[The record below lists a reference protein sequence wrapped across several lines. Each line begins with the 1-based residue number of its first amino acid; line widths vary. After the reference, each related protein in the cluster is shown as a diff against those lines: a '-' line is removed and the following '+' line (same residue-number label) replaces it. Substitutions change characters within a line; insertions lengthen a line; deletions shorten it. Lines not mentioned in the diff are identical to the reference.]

1 MKTKHIKALLAIVL
15 AVSVVLTS
23 SLPSYIKAENSGIMT
38 LDSGLEQEMLDTD
51 AAYVKSLA
59 VTKITDGTE
68 PFDENDNRGN
78 DNNGSNKIVRSYDS
92 IRYTIDYTV
101 QTYNTTHSYKNGY
114 IWFEMKL
121 PYSRDKA
128 YFDTSVMNW
137 MCEEEG
143 YKWEITEDEDSQTL
157 KCAMKLT
164 PTGGN
169 PTSIPG
175 AGSIEAVIAVRA
187 MNNEEVIQPEF
198 SAYMDHNDISEG
210 KDSVCDA
217 HKDAEN
223 GGKEYVTAVPEEV
236 KVTTVPGYN
245 VQLKQVE
252 KTGANATGKWDFSTG
267 NDKALNKDKG
277 TLEGRMVAYG
287 ITLQLYNEKT
297 NQDMKGLEYPKGP
310 ITFDINFDTSF
321 IKQNTMDD
329 IPISDK
335 CIPLVWSYG
344 PSENKNPYDGRDLSA
359 TYGNT
364 YLAAPYNSSGHTLSK
379 DGALPNGTDCDTCWN
394 GGNWSVVQEGNTLH
408 CTVADYEINPNWFPT
423 KNVSSNDKEYAERK
437 HLGCFSAGQLFIVVP
452 YGTLQ
457 DEYGDG
463 TIQVNVTDSN
473 MNAESV
479 TGMSQTND
487 DQKDKTDD
495 SVATVVHLSSP
506 GNYVNKVHY
515 GYYGTNEIVWA
526 EDADQVT
533 AGDCYNNGKDA
544 LAINGN
550 VAIVWGGVNKSEGDI
565 ENFAEAG
572 DFLLKFDDEALE
584 IDTGKNIV
592 SKMTGYNTYYY
603 GAKTDGKGWESDEEM
618 NEYGVSDL
626 VYYES
631 LEELEKEGKICVGI
645 LWKYRCDHSAQNHA
659 DHNNQDITSKAY
671 FHIKND
677 NLLTGNV
684 YQTVSAAD
692 IWRKKSL
699 YSLVDAS
706 GVIDV
711 TKLPSIYDVQ
721 KNGAIQLAKDVDDLK
736 YNYKKAY
743 YNESGYQGGHT
754 AVSNGWEEGDSLYL
768 AGYISKIN
776 KKILQADA
784 GGAAKNTFDMDHG
797 QNIVDFELSPYME
810 VPEGVVWN
818 NKTDMTIVDYL
829 PPGLTYVS
837 GSAYIG
843 AKYIPDANGLDGRFV
858 GGQTL
863 DEPVIG
869 TKEIDGKIY
878 TTLTWVINTDVK
890 YEQPQI
896 FYKARIANDV
906 ITGTEFRSA
915 ADVATNE
922 DIRDRTKQNGNYDD
936 VGFNVVKL
944 TNLSVTKRA
953 EYSCYDINDEI
964 KYTITWSNNSDAN
977 LIDKVM
983 LDIMPQSGH
992 NHSFYNGYYEISGLS
1007 ITDSSPYE
1015 VYYTTDKNVIS
1026 MDKDTVTYAEIKSGY
1041 VDGIQWKSAGSLG
1054 SYDFGAD
1061 TANVTAWAILGNINR
1076 ADYVT
1081 ATLTMQPHGNLPKDV
1096 YYNEANIDNVNVS
1109 AKTEIVNRILSGTT
1123 WVDANQDGKRD
1134 VSEKLMQGVTV
1145 TVYDSKGNVVKDLKD
1160 GKECTAKT
1168 DASGNYLFEN
1178 LPEGEFTV
1186 KFTDGDVELSGYT
1199 LTVSNAEGVSE
1210 DVNSDAVK
1218 TGADI
1223 SIGGINMPPAED
1235 ITSSPYMVE
1244 HQDAGF
1250 YQTGD
1255 LAITKNVQGGESDDE
1270 KNFEITVTFKD
1281 GPIALSEVKD
1291 SAGKNYE
1298 VSDNKIVITLTD
1310 KQTVTLKDIP
1320 AGTVY
1325 EVSEKDYKFFS
1336 ESIEYG
1342 NASRKI
1348 TNVCDTVNVNNRK
1361 VNRMLSGTTWV
1372 DANKDGKRDA
1382 SEKLLQGVTVTVYDS
1397 EGNIVKDLKNNENCT
1412 AKTDTSG
1419 NYLFEYLPAGE
1430 FRVEFTD
1437 GDTKISEYT
1446 LTVPNAEDVSKDVNS
1461 DAVNK
1466 DGMPVIE
1473 GIEMPEDKNITS
1485 SPYKVEHQDA
1495 GFYQTGSI
1503 AITKTVENAEAGDT
1517 DSFEITVK
1525 FTDGPIALSEVKD
1538 SGDKTYPVKDGK
1550 VTLTLKS
1557 GETIELVD
1565 LPPETTYEVTEKDSP
1580 LYAESYVYSDSKHMI
1595 DVTRDTVEV
1604 INKRVNRV
1612 LSGTTWVDANQDGK
1626 RDASEKLLQG
1636 VTVTVYD
1643 SEGKVV
1649 KDLKDG
1655 KECTAVTDG
1664 NGNYLFE
1671 NLPAGDFTVEFTDG
1685 DTKIS
1690 EYTLTVSKADGVNE
1704 DVNSDAVNK
1713 EGTPVIENVVM
1724 PKDEEITSSPYKV
1737 EHQDA
1742 GFYQTGSLAVTKTV
1756 KNAEAGDAESFDIT
1770 VEFTGGP
1777 VTLNK
1782 VTDASG
1788 ETYPVTDGKVTLTL
1802 KTGETIEL
1810 VNLPFGTTY
1819 EITEKDSPLYIES
1832 YVYKDAVHM
1841 VDTTQ
1846 DTVEVI
1852 NKRVNRVLSGT
1863 TWVDANQDGKR
1874 DVSEEVM
1881 QGVTVTV
1888 YDSEGNIVKDLK
1900 DGKECTAVTDGN
1912 GNYLFENLPA
1922 GDFTVEFTDG
1932 DTKISEYTL
1941 TVSKA
1946 DGVNEDVNS
1955 DAVNKE
1961 GTPVIENVVMP
1972 KDEEITSSPYKV
1984 EHQDAGFY
1992 QTGSLAV
1999 TKTVENAEAGDAES
2013 FDITVTFTGGPI
2025 ALSEV
2030 KDSGNKVYPV
2040 TDGKVTLAVEAGKT
2054 IELVNLPFGTTY
2066 GVTEEDSPLYIEGY
2080 VYSDSEHMIDVTRD
2094 TVEVINKR
2102 VNRMLSGTTWV
2113 DANQDGK
2120 RDVSEKVM
2128 QGVTVT
2134 VYDSEGN
2141 IVKDLK
2147 DGKECTAK
2155 TDTSGNYLFENL
2167 PAGEFTVEF
2176 TDGDTKISEYKL
2188 TVPNAE
2194 DVSKDVNSD
2203 AVNKEG
2209 TPVIEN
2215 VVMPKDEEITSS
2227 PYKVEHQ
2234 DAGFYQT
2241 GDLAIT
2247 KNVQGGES
2255 DDEKK
2260 FEITVTFTDG
2270 PVTLSEVKDSNG
2282 EIYKVSDNK
2291 IVITLTDKQTVTLK
2305 DIPAGTVYEV
2315 SEKDYKFFSESIEYG
2330 NASREITNVC
2340 DTVDV
2345 NNRKV
2350 NRMLS
2355 GTTWV
2360 DANQDGKRDASEKLL
2375 SGVTVT
2381 VYDSEGNVVKDLKNN
2396 ADCTAKT
2403 DSSGNYLFEYLPA
2416 GELRVEFTDGDTK
2429 ISEYTLTVPNAE
2441 DVSKDVNS
2449 DAVNKDGM
2457 PVIEGIEMPED
2468 KNITSSPYKV
2478 EHQDAGFYRT
2488 GSLAVTKTVENAEA
2502 DDADSF
2508 EITVAFTDGPIALK
2522 EVKDAGGKTYSVK
2535 DGKIT
2540 LSVEAGKTI
2549 ELVNLPY
2556 GTAYEV
2562 TEKDSPLYAESY
2574 VYSDETKTIDITND
2588 AVEVINK
2595 RVNRVL
2601 SGTTWVD
2608 ANQNGKRDASEK
2620 LMQGV
2625 TVTVYDSE
2633 GKVVKDLKDGKECTA
2648 VTDENGNY
2656 LFENLPAGDF
2666 TVEFTDGDT
2675 KISKYTLTVSKA
2687 DGVSDAENSDAA
2699 KDENGTPVIEGIEMP
2714 EDKDITSSPYKV
2726 EHQDAGFY
2734 QTGSLAVTK
2743 TVENAEVGDA
2753 DSFDITVTF
2762 TGGPVALSEVK
2773 GAGGKTYPV
2782 KDGKIT
2788 LTLKAGETAE
2798 FIELPFGTTYD
2809 VTEKDSPLY
2818 LESYLYKDA
2827 AHMVDTT
2834 QDTVEV
2840 INKRVNRVLS
2850 GTTWVD
2856 ANQDG
2861 KRDVSEELMQGVTV
2875 TVYDSEGNIV
2885 KDVKDGKE
2893 CTTVTDENGNYLF
2906 ENLPDGDFTVEFTD
2920 GDTKISEYTLTVS
2933 KADGVNE
2940 DVNSDAVNKEGTPV
2954 IENVVMP
2961 KDEEITSSPY
2971 KIEHQDAGFYQTGSL
2986 AVTKTVENAEA
2997 GDAESFDITVTFT
3010 GGPIALSE
3018 VKDAGGKSYPV
3029 TEGKITLT
3037 LKAGETAEII
3047 ELPYGTTY
3055 EVTEADSQL
3064 YEESYVYADE
3074 AKTVDVVKD
3083 SVEVINRRVNRML
3096 SGTTWADKNRNGKRE
3111 DSEKLLSGVTV
3122 TVYDSEGNIV
3132 KDLKDGK
3139 ECTAVTDE
3147 NGNYLFEN
3155 LPAGDFTIEFTDGD
3169 TKISEYTL
3177 TVSKADG
3184 VDESVNSDAV
3194 NKEGTPVIEN
3204 VVMPKDEDI
3213 KKSPY
3218 RAEHNDA
3225 GFYKNGSLAVTKTV
3239 INGEKGDKDGFEITV
3254 QFDSPAVLKE
3264 VKDSNN
3270 NTYAVTDGKVVF
3282 TIKAGETVEFI
3293 DLPEETVYE
3302 VTEKDSP
3309 LYTEGY
3315 IYSDSEHMI
3324 DVTRDTVEVVN
3335 RRVNRKLSGTT
3346 WIDDNM
3352 DGKRDSSEKLLPG
3365 VTVTVYDSKGNIVK
3379 DLKDGKECKAVT
3391 DENGNYLFENLP
3403 AGEFT
3408 VEFTDGDTKI
3418 SEYTLT
3424 VPKADGVD
3432 EDANSD
3438 AAKDETGTPSIGG
3451 IPMPEDNEIEEPLYS
3466 VEHQDAGFYPKAEP
3480 TKAPEPTGTPEP
3492 TATPESTVTPE
3503 PTGTPEPTK
3512 APEPTGTS
3520 ELAKTPAPAA
3530 EPTAGTVIVSTQ
3542 EPKITDASEKDDKVS
3557 DAEETS
3563 ETGEK
3568 DDAAEEVA
3576 KTGDE
3581 TPIAGYIICIAVCI
3595 VFLGIM
3601 LTGRRRK
3608 TDK

>member
-38 LDSGLEQEMLDTD
+38 LDSGLEQELLDTD

-68 PFDENDNRGN
+68 PFDENDDRGN
-78 DNNGSNKIVRSYDS
+78 DSGSSNKIVRSYDS

-101 QTYNTTHSYKNGY
+101 QTYDTTHSYKNGY

-143 YKWEITEDEDSQTL
+143 YKWKITEDEDSQTL

-223 GGKEYVTAVPEEV
+223 GGKEYVTAVPEKV

-252 KTGANATGKWDFSTG
+252 RTGAYATGKWDFSTG

-344 PSENKNPYDGRDLSA
+344 PSENKNSYDGRDLSA

-379 DGALPNGTDCDTCWN
+379 DGALPNETDCDTCWN

-408 CTVADYEINPNWFPT
+408 CTVTDYEINPNWFPT

-506 GNYVNKVHY
+506 GSYVNKVHY

-572 DFLLKFDDEALE
+572 DFLLKFDDKALE
-584 IDTGKNIV
+584 VDTGKNIV

-618 NEYGVSDL
+618 NNCGVSDL

-645 LWKYRCDHSAQNHA
+645 LWKYRCDHSAQNHV
-659 DHNNQDITSKAY
+659 DPNNQDITSKAY

-721 KNGAIQLAKDVDDLK
+721 KNGAEQLPKDVTDLK

-776 KKILQADA
+776 KKILQTDA

-858 GGQTL
+858 GGQAL

-906 ITGTEFRSA
+906 ITGMEFRSA
-915 ADVATNE
+915 ADVATKE
-922 DIRDRTKQNGNYDD
+922 DNRDRTKQNGNYDD

-964 KYTITWSNNSDAN
+964 KYTITWSNNSDAD

-1026 MDKDTVTYAEIKSGY
+1026 MNKDTVTYAEIESGN
-1041 VDGIQWKSAGSLG
+1041 VNGIKWEKAEGSG

-1061 TANVTAWAILGNINR
+1061 KANVTAWAILGNINR

-1123 WVDANQDGKRD
+1123 WIDANQDGKRD
-1134 VSEKLMQGVTV
+1134 VSEELMQGVTV
-1145 TVYDSKGNVVKDLKD
+1145 TVYDSEGNVVKDLKD

-1168 DASGNYLFEN
+1168 DTLGNYLFEN
-1178 LPEGEFTV
+1178 LPEGKFTV
-1186 KFTDGDVELSGYT
+1186 KFTDGDVKLSEYT

-1235 ITSSPYMVE
+1235 ITSSPYRVE

-1291 SAGKNYE
+1291 SAGKIYK
-1298 VSDNKIVITLTD
+1298 VSDSKIVITLTD

-1342 NASRKI
+1342 NASREI

-1446 LTVPNAEDVSKDVNS
+1446 LTVPNADGVDGSVNS

-1466 DGMPVIE
+1466 EGTPVIE

-1495 GFYQTGSI
+1495 GFYQTGSL

-1538 SGDKTYPVKDGK
+1538 SGDKTYPVTDGK

-1626 RDASEKLLQG
+1626 RDASENLLQG

-1643 SEGKVV
+1643 REGKVV

-1655 KECTAVTDG
+1655 KECTAVTDE

-1671 NLPAGDFTVEFTDG
+1671 NLPAGELTVEFTDG

-1690 EYTLTVSKADGVNE
+1690 EYKLTVPNAEDVSK
-1704 DVNSDAVNK
+1704 DVNSDAVNNK
-1713 EGTPVIENVVM
+1713 EGKPVIEGIDM
-1724 PKDEEITSSPYKV
+1724 PEDKDIKSSPYKV

-1802 KTGETIEL
+1802 KAGETIEL
-1810 VNLPFGTTY
+1810 VNLSFGTTY

-1832 YVYKDAVHM
+1832 YVYKDAAHM

-1863 TWVDANQDGKR
+1863 TWVDADQNGKR
-1874 DVSEEVM
+1874 DVSEKVM

-1941 TVSKA
+1941 TVPNAKDVS
-1946 DGVNEDVNS
+1946 EDVNS
-1955 DAVNKE
+1955 DAENKD

-2381 VYDSEGNVVKDLKNN
+2381 VYDSEGN
-2396 ADCTAKT
+2396 
-2403 DSSGNYLFEYLPA
+2403 
-2416 GELRVEFTDGDTK
+2416 
-2429 ISEYTLTVPNAE
+2429 
-2441 DVSKDVNS
+2441 
-2449 DAVNKDGM
+2449 
-2457 PVIEGIEMPED
+2457 
-2468 KNITSSPYKV
+2468 
-2478 EHQDAGFYRT
+2478 
-2488 GSLAVTKTVENAEA
+2488 
-2502 DDADSF
+2502 
-2508 EITVAFTDGPIALK
+2508 
-2522 EVKDAGGKTYSVK
+2522 
-2535 DGKIT
+2535 
-2540 LSVEAGKTI
+2540 
-2549 ELVNLPY
+2549 
-2556 GTAYEV
+2556 
-2562 TEKDSPLYAESY
+2562 
-2574 VYSDETKTIDITND
+2574 
-2588 AVEVINK
+2588 
-2595 RVNRVL
+2595 
-2601 SGTTWVD
+2601 
-2608 ANQNGKRDASEK
+2608 
-2620 LMQGV
+2620 
-2625 TVTVYDSE
+2625 
-2633 GKVVKDLKDGKECTA
+2633 VVKDLKDGKECTA

>member
-38 LDSGLEQEMLDTD
+38 LDSGLEQELLDTD

-68 PFDENDNRGN
+68 PFDENDDRGN
-78 DNNGSNKIVRSYDS
+78 DSGSSNKIVRSYDS

-101 QTYNTTHSYKNGY
+101 QTYDTTHSYKNGY

-143 YKWEITEDEDSQTL
+143 YKWKITEDEDSQTL

-223 GGKEYVTAVPEEV
+223 GGKEYVTAVPEKV

-252 KTGANATGKWDFSTG
+252 RTGANATGKWDFSTG

-344 PSENKNPYDGRDLSA
+344 PSENKNSYDGRDLSA

-364 YLAAPYNSSGHTLSK
+364 YLAAPYNSSGHTLSE
-379 DGALPNGTDCDTCWN
+379 DGALPNETDCDTCWN

-408 CTVADYEINPNWFPT
+408 CTVTDYEINPNWFPT

-721 KNGAIQLAKDVDDLK
+721 KNGAVQLAKDVDDLK

-776 KKILQADA
+776 KKILQTDA

-915 ADVATNE
+915 ADVATKE

-964 KYTITWSNNSDAN
+964 KYTITWSNNSDAD
-977 LIDKVM
+977 LTDKVM

-1026 MDKDTVTYAEIKSGY
+1026 MDKDTVTYAEIESGN
-1041 VDGIQWKSAGSLG
+1041 VNGIKWEKAEGSG

-1186 KFTDGDVELSGYT
+1186 KFTDGDIKLSEYT

-1235 ITSSPYMVE
+1235 ITSSPYRVE

-1281 GPIALSEVKD
+1281 GPIVLSEVKD
-1291 SAGKNYE
+1291 SAGKSYE

-1320 AGTVY
+1320 ARTVY

-1397 EGNIVKDLKNNENCT
+1397 EGNIVKDLKNNADCT
-1412 AKTDTSG
+1412 AKTDSLG

-1430 FRVEFTD
+1430 LTVEFTD

-1446 LTVPNAEDVSKDVNS
+1446 LTVPNADGVDGSVNS

-1466 DGMPVIE
+1466 EGKPVIE

-1538 SGDKTYPVKDGK
+1538 SGDKAYPVKDGK

-1655 KECTAVTDG
+1655 KECTAVTDE

-1671 NLPAGDFTVEFTDG
+1671 NLPAGELTVEFTDG

-1690 EYTLTVSKADGVNE
+1690 EYKLTVPNAEDVSK
-1704 DVNSDAVNK
+1704 DVNSDAVNNK
-1713 EGTPVIENVVM
+1713 EGKPVIEGIDM
-1724 PKDEEITSSPYKV
+1724 PEDKDIKSSPYKV

-1788 ETYPVTDGKVTLTL
+1788 ETYSVTDGKITLTL
-1802 KTGETIEL
+1802 KAGETIEL

-1863 TWVDANQDGKR
+1863 TWVDADQNGKR
-1874 DVSEEVM
+1874 DVSEKVM

-1888 YDSEGNIVKDLK
+1888 YDSEGNVVKDLK
-1900 DGKECTAVTDGN
+1900 DNADCVAKTDAS

-1922 GDFTVEFTDG
+1922 GEFTVEFTDG

-1941 TVSKA
+1941 TVPNAKDVS
-1946 DGVNEDVNS
+1946 EDVNS
-1955 DAVNKE
+1955 DAENKD

-1999 TKTVENAEAGDAES
+1999 TKTVENAEA
-2013 FDITVTFTGGPI
+2013 
-2025 ALSEV
+2025 
-2030 KDSGNKVYPV
+2030 
-2040 TDGKVTLAVEAGKT
+2040 
-2054 IELVNLPFGTTY
+2054 
-2066 GVTEEDSPLYIEGY
+2066 
-2080 VYSDSEHMIDVTRD
+2080 
-2094 TVEVINKR
+2094 
-2102 VNRMLSGTTWV
+2102 
-2113 DANQDGK
+2113 
-2120 RDVSEKVM
+2120 
-2128 QGVTVT
+2128 
-2134 VYDSEGN
+2134 
-2141 IVKDLK
+2141 
-2147 DGKECTAK
+2147 
-2155 TDTSGNYLFENL
+2155 
-2167 PAGEFTVEF
+2167 
-2176 TDGDTKISEYKL
+2176 
-2188 TVPNAE
+2188 
-2194 DVSKDVNSD
+2194 
-2203 AVNKEG
+2203 
-2209 TPVIEN
+2209 
-2215 VVMPKDEEITSS
+2215 
-2227 PYKVEHQ
+2227 
-2234 DAGFYQT
+2234 
-2241 GDLAIT
+2241 
-2247 KNVQGGES
+2247 
-2255 DDEKK
+2255 
-2260 FEITVTFTDG
+2260 
-2270 PVTLSEVKDSNG
+2270 
-2282 EIYKVSDNK
+2282 
-2291 IVITLTDKQTVTLK
+2291 
-2305 DIPAGTVYEV
+2305 
-2315 SEKDYKFFSESIEYG
+2315 
-2330 NASREITNVC
+2330 
-2340 DTVDV
+2340 
-2345 NNRKV
+2345 
-2350 NRMLS
+2350 
-2355 GTTWV
+2355 
-2360 DANQDGKRDASEKLL
+2360 
-2375 SGVTVT
+2375 
-2381 VYDSEGNVVKDLKNN
+2381 
-2396 ADCTAKT
+2396 
-2403 DSSGNYLFEYLPA
+2403 
-2416 GELRVEFTDGDTK
+2416 
-2429 ISEYTLTVPNAE
+2429 
-2441 DVSKDVNS
+2441 
-2449 DAVNKDGM
+2449 
-2457 PVIEGIEMPED
+2457 
-2468 KNITSSPYKV
+2468 
-2478 EHQDAGFYRT
+2478 
-2488 GSLAVTKTVENAEA
+2488 

-2508 EITVAFTDGPIALK
+2508 EITVAFTDGPIVLK

-2675 KISKYTLTVSKA
+2675 KISEYTLTLSKT

-2743 TVENAEVGDA
+2743 TVQNAEAGD
-2753 DSFDITVTF
+2753 DKVFDITVIF

-2773 GAGGKTYPV
+2773 GADGKMYTV
-2782 KDGKIT
+2782 TDGKIT
-2788 LTLKAGETAE
+2788 LSIEAGKT
-2798 FIELPFGTTYD
+2798 IELVDLPFGTTYD

-2920 GDTKISEYTLTVS
+2920 GDTNISEYTLTLS

-3365 VTVTVYDSKGNIVK
+3365 VTVTVYDSEGNIVK

-3424 VPKADGVD
+3424 VPKADGVNGD
-3432 EDANSD
+3432 VNSD

-3480 TKAPEPTGTPEP
+3480 TKAPEPTGTPEL
-3492 TATPESTVTPE
+3492 TATPEPTVTPE
-3503 PTGTPEPTK
+3503 STGTPEPTK

-3520 ELAKTPAPAA
+3520 EPAKTPAPAA